1 MLLQLIGEYFKD
13 LGFSLNNI
21 YGDLENIQK
30 EIDENFLNLYL
41 NVKDKE
47 SLDIAKITKLK
58 KYIIKNNNKKND
70 FDILVKYI
78 EDVNN
83 VNNINNIEK
92 INNEIKDYY
101 NEFLNENYLNENNKN
116 ILKYVTIGKPVTY
129 ALIKDSKIYLDD
141 NKNIIFD
148 IEKDILDI
156 IGKPELERISKTFS
170 NLIGK
175 EITLDNIEK
184 SNIEK
189 LENDNKN
196 NNAEYNEKQEE
207 KKLQE
212 QEKNEKIIVEKEN
225 IEDNENI
232 ENITNVTN
240 VENNNNINE
249 ENENVSKDK
258 IKEETQSFKNIMNR
272 YNSIPKEEILK
283 QKQKLEEHKKR
294 ALEEYS
300 KGKVLVDG
308 KFKEQE
314 IQESEKVP
322 ETNNFSKGNYSPKRR
337 LEGTGKNIFGRIAAD
352 DNIFSKIEAINE
364 NSGDVIVF
372 AEVINIDTRNINEN
386 CDLATFTI
394 YDGTS
399 SIVAKKFLQLK
410 ETETVISRIKEH
422 MAKDGIFKIFGEA
435 QYDNFSKEV
444 TIKMKG
450 MVEFGEKEVVKKED
464 DAEEKRIELR
474 THTQMSQL
482 DGIIPVDDLFDRV
495 KQYNMEAVAIT
506 DLGVVQ
512 AFPDAMNS
520 AKQSSVTPIYGM
532 DAILA
537 TDDNSSISFLR
548 DADIKDTTYCILDIE
563 TTGLSFRTDKITE
576 FGIMKVKNGEIL
588 DEFECFVN
596 PEMDIPEEVVN
607 ITHITNEM
615 VKDSDTIDV
624 VMPKVIEFLGDSVLV
639 AHNADFDI
647 GFIKHYASLQ
657 GYELNNMYIDTL
669 RLAKQVYPEL
679 KRFKLGRIADHIGV
693 VVENAHRALDD
704 VITLKQVF
712 DDMQKRIIAKGILNW
727 NELDEKWEKDE
738 EAYKTYP
745 MYNATILVT
754 KQIGMQ
760 NLYKLVSYAHV
771 NHYYIK
777 PRVLKSLY
785 TKHKEG
791 LIIGSG
797 NSKGEL
803 YSAIQSGKSDEELIE
818 IAEFYDFLEVQ
829 PPENEMDKVRSGIF
843 KDLEDAKKI
852 VLKILEIGKR
862 LGKKVVATGDVY
874 FLDPEDVIYREIL
887 HVGQKRRDADNQ
899 SNLYFRTTNEML
911 EAFDFLDEEKAKEIV
926 ITNTREIYEKIDKG
940 IKPISDLKCTP
951 YIDGCEKTIKDI
963 TYNRAYELY
972 GNPLPKI
979 VEDRLEV
986 ELNSII
992 SNGFSVMYIIAQK
1005 LVKKSNEDGY
1015 IVGSRGSVGSSLVA
1029 FMLGIT
1035 EVNSLKAH
1043 YRCEKCKYS
1052 DFSDHGFANG
1062 FDMPDME
1069 CPKCGAKLIK
1079 DGMNIPFETFL
1090 GFTGNKE
1097 PDIDLNFSDEYQ
1109 STAHKYTEEII
1120 GDGTTYK
1127 AGTIGTIAEKTAFG
1141 YVKGYFESK
1150 DIQKSSAEI
1159 ARLAKGCTGVKRTTG
1174 QHPGGIIVVPAGHE
1188 IYEFCPV
1195 QKPADKSDI
1204 DIITTHFDYH
1214 KIDHN
1219 LLKLDMLGHLD
1230 PTMLKYLQD
1239 ETGIRPQDIPLDDKD
1254 TMKIFSSTETI
1265 GVSEKDIGSNVGSI
1279 GVPEFGTKF
1288 VRGMLEETKP
1298 TTFEELIRIS
1308 GLSHGTDVWLNNAQ
1322 ELIKNGTVTL
1332 SDAICTRDDIM
1343 TYLIA
1348 KGVPAAD
1355 SFNIMEKVR
1364 KGKGITEEYQ
1374 QLMRENDVPEWYID
1388 SCLKIKYMFPKAHAA
1403 AYVTNAFRIAWF
1415 KVHKPVAYY
1424 ANYYTVRSGGDFDAT
1439 FMIFGKEKL
1448 EEKMKE
1454 LEAMKNMGV
1463 KEKGVYSICELVR
1476 EMYLRGIEFLPIDL
1490 YESHYRKFIVVDDT
1504 HILPPLSSI
1513 PGLGMIAAENIYNEA
1528 QKEKFFT
1535 KEEMKLRCKIGNS
1548 TMEMLENFGVV
1559 DGMLD
1564 TAQTSIFDMF

>member
-1 MLLQLIGEYFKD
+1 
-13 LGFSLNNI
+13 
-21 YGDLENIQK
+21 
-30 EIDENFLNLYL
+30 
-41 NVKDKE
+41 
-47 SLDIAKITKLK
+47 
-58 KYIIKNNNKKND
+58 
-70 FDILVKYI
+70 
-78 EDVNN
+78 
-83 VNNINNIEK
+83 
-92 INNEIKDYY
+92 
-101 NEFLNENYLNENNKN
+101 
-116 ILKYVTIGKPVTY
+116 
-129 ALIKDSKIYLDD
+129 
-141 NKNIIFD
+141 
-148 IEKDILDI
+148 
-156 IGKPELERISKTFS
+156 
-170 NLIGK
+170 
-175 EITLDNIEK
+175 
-184 SNIEK
+184 
-189 LENDNKN
+189 
-196 NNAEYNEKQEE
+196 
-207 KKLQE
+207 
-212 QEKNEKIIVEKEN
+212 
-225 IEDNENI
+225 
-232 ENITNVTN
+232 
-240 VENNNNINE
+240 
-249 ENENVSKDK
+249 
-258 IKEETQSFKNIMNR
+258 
-272 YNSIPKEEILK
+272 
-283 QKQKLEEHKKR
+283 
-294 ALEEYS
+294 
-300 KGKVLVDG
+300 
-308 KFKEQE
+308 
-314 IQESEKVP
+314 
-322 ETNNFSKGNYSPKRR
+322 
-337 LEGTGKNIFGRIAAD
+337 
-352 DNIFSKIEAINE
+352 
-364 NSGDVIVF
+364 
-372 AEVINIDTRNINEN
+372 
-386 CDLATFTI
+386 
-394 YDGTS
+394 
-399 SIVAKKFLQLK
+399 
-410 ETETVISRIKEH
+410 
-422 MAKDGIFKIFGEA
+422 
-435 QYDNFSKEV
+435 
-444 TIKMKG
+444 
-450 MVEFGEKEVVKKED
+450 
-464 DAEEKRIELR
+464 
-474 THTQMSQL
+474 
-482 DGIIPVDDLFDRV
+482 
-495 KQYNMEAVAIT
+495 
-506 DLGVVQ
+506 
-512 AFPDAMNS
+512 
-520 AKQSSVTPIYGM
+520 
-532 DAILA
+532 
-537 TDDNSSISFLR
+537 
-548 DADIKDTTYCILDIE
+548 
-563 TTGLSFRTDKITE
+563 
-576 FGIMKVKNGEIL
+576 
-588 DEFECFVN
+588 
-596 PEMDIPEEVVN
+596 
-607 ITHITNEM
+607 
-615 VKDSDTIDV
+615 
-624 VMPKVIEFLGDSVLV
+624 
-639 AHNADFDI
+639 
-647 GFIKHYASLQ
+647 
-657 GYELNNMYIDTL
+657 
-669 RLAKQVYPEL
+669 
-679 KRFKLGRIADHIGV
+679 
-693 VVENAHRALDD
+693 
-704 VITLKQVF
+704 
-712 DDMQKRIIAKGILNW
+712 MQKRIIAKGILNW

-745 MYNATILVT
+745 MCNATILVT
-754 KQIGMQ
+754 KQIGMK

-899 SNLYFRTTNEML
+899 PNLYFRTTNEML

-1062 FDMPDME
+1062 FDMPDMD

-1265 GVSEKDIGSNVGSI
+1265 GVSEKDLKSKVGSI

-1322 ELIKNGTVTL
+1322 ELIKDGIVTL

-1374 QLMRENDVPEWYID
+1374 ELMRENDVPEWYID

-1490 YESHYRKFIVVDDT
+1490 YKSHYRKFIVVDDT